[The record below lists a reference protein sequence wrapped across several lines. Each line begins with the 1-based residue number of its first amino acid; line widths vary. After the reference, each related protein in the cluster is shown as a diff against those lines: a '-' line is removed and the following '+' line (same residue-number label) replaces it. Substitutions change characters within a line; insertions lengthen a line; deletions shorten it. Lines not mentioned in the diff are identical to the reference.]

1 MIKLQDIRKFYKA
14 GDTQINALDSISMDI
29 EKGKLTVVLGPS
41 GSGKSTLLNIL
52 GGIDLPN
59 SGSLFV
65 EGNKLEKKDLEEYR
79 KSTVGFVFQFYN
91 LISNLS
97 VLENVL
103 IAEKLVSKKE
113 SDAELLLD
121 RVGLKH
127 RKDSFPDQLSGGE
140 MQRVA
145 IARALSK
152 IPSLLLCDEPTGALD
167 SKTSRNIFELLR
179 TSCNEE
185 TAVVIVTHNDKVA
198 QIADKIIKLRD
209 GKIQETIINES
220 PLDVSEV
227 NWE

>member
-1 MIKLQDIRKFYKA
+1 MIKLQDIRKFYKT
-14 GDTQINALDSISMDI
+14 GDTHINALDGISMDI

-52 GGIDLPN
+52 GGIDLPS
-59 SGSLFV
+59 SGALFI

-97 VLENVL
+97 VLENVS

-127 RKDSFPDQLSGGE
+127 RKNNFPDQLSGGE

-152 IPSLLLCDEPTGALD
+152 VPSLLLCDEPTGALD

-179 TSCNEE
+179 ASCNEE
-185 TAVVIVTHNDKVA
+185 TAVVIVTHNDKVV

-209 GKIQETIINES
+209 GKVQETIINES
-220 PLDVSEV
+220 PLKVSEV